1 MKQIFSSPGYS
12 FLSFKS
18 FLFSIPLV
26 LLSFFSRA
34 QNCKPEF
41 VFNDKFTKTKL
52 DHYGGKLVKYKVM
65 ADKKV
70 DVMMLMVKPI
80 PTDTT
85 LVASVMITEDI
96 STTDAPL
103 LQEYVI
109 QKGDQVFLLLE
120 NNAVIT
126 LTALMDGTI
135 RKKVV
140 LNYLHFSV
148 SAPCSIDRGIIEVL
162 SKHRISMIRI
172 AMSKSSSYEK
182 KTDNL
187 ASQHFQDQMKCMLKT
202 L

>member
-1 MKQIFSSPGYS
+1 
-12 FLSFKS
+12 
-18 FLFSIPLV
+18 
-26 LLSFFSRA
+26 
-34 QNCKPEF
+34 
-41 VFNDKFTKTKL
+41 
-52 DHYGGKLVKYKVM
+52 M